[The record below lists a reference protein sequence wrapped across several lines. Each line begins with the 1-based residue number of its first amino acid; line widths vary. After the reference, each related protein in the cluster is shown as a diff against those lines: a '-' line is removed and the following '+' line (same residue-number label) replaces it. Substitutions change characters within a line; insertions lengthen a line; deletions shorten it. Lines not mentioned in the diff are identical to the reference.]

1 MGLKIGIVGATGLVG
16 EKLLSILEERKFPVD
31 KLYLYASGKG
41 KKEEYFNGE
50 KFDVKPISNN
60 EIPEMDIAFFSA
72 GTEIPLKYAKEF
84 VKKGATVIDNSPA
97 FREDDD
103 KPLIVPEINGNSLKQ
118 TDKIIAN
125 PNCSTIIMLLPIYPI
140 YRKWGIKR
148 IITSTYQSVSGAG
161 RNALEDLDKKKN
173 PPEYF
178 PIAIEKNI
186 IPRIGRNLE
195 TGFSSEERKMVIET
209 RKILS
214 DDEIKVSATC
224 ARVPVRVGHAIS
236 VTAEIKQSFEVDT
249 IKQELSNFKGVV
261 VYDDPQKDRYPH
273 PLMADDKDEVFAGRI
288 RKDPIFNN
296 GLSMWVCGDNLRKG
310 AATNAVQIA
319 ELLL

>member
-1 MGLKIGIVGATGLVG
+1 MGLKVGIVGATGLVG
-16 EKLLSILEERKFPVD
+16 EKILRILEERKFPID
-31 KLYLYASGKG
+31 KLELFASGQG
-41 KKEEYFNGE
+41 KTEEYFNG
-50 KFDVKPISNN
+50 KKIIVKPISNI

-97 FREDDD
+97 FREDED
-103 KPLIVPEINGNSLKQ
+103 KPLIVPEINGDSLKPSHR
-118 TDKIIAN
+118 IIAN
-125 PNCSTIIMLLPIYPI
+125 PNCSTIIMLLPVYPI

-161 RNALEDLDKKKN
+161 RKALEDLEQKKN

-178 PIAIEKNI
+178 PISIERNI
-186 IPRIGRNLE
+186 IPHIGRNLDS
-195 TGFSSEERKMVIET
+195 GFSSEERKMLIET

-214 DDEIKVSATC
+214 DDEIKVSSTC

-236 VTAEIKQSFEVDT
+236 VTAEIKQSFDVGS
-249 IKQELSNFKGVV
+249 IKKELSNFKGVV
-261 VYDDPQKDRYPH
+261 VYDEPQRDRYPH
-273 PLMADDKDEVFAGRI
+273 PLLADDRDEVFAGRI